1 MRWNEVQA
9 EDKKNPKEK
18 EKERPKPL
26 SKPGDETVE
35 VTSKPVW
42 LGGR

>member
-18 EKERPKPL
+18 EREKPL

-35 VTSKPVW
+35 VTKKPIW